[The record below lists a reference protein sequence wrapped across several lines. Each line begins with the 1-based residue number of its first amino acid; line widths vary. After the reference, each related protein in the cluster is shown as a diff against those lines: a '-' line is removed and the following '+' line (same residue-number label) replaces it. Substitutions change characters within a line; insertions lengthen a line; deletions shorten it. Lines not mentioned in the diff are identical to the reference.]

1 MDSKYI
7 LPLPNFEYDHQA
19 LFDVQHNH
27 ENYESNP
34 HFKKINYDTGK
45 EGLFWDLFKVKSPV
59 IDAVTQKFKFKTD
72 YKFTK
77 ILAGGVLPTHIDPYR
92 TGVIMFPLTNDPSP
106 IFYYDEDQIIFEHT
120 YTGVTLINA
129 KIKHGVPL
137 ISSDRIFFQ
146 VNSYLPWE
154 DLVEMHSKNK
164 LYEQ

>member
-1 MDSKYI
+1 
-7 LPLPNFEYDHQA
+7 
-19 LFDVQHNH
+19 
-27 ENYESNP
+27 
-34 HFKKINYDTGK
+34 
-45 EGLFWDLFKVKSPV
+45 
-59 IDAVTQKFKFKTD
+59 
-72 YKFTK
+72 
-77 ILAGGVLPTHIDPYR
+77 
-92 TGVIMFPLTNDPSP
+92 MFPLTNDPSP